1 MKKLIIGMIV
11 MLLIIAGIFLI
22 KSTPEKVIEQ
32 SDSKEFTVKAFKY
45 GYSPDLITV
54 NKGDKVRIIIDNT
67 DVLHGIRIPDLA
79 IKGNEI
85 LEFTANKEGEISCCC
100 NSKLCKQINFEKA
113 KSYHKIFIYLTF
125 IFFIMHVFLAI
136 IAKFGIII

>member
-11 MLLIIAGIFLI
+11 MLLIIAGIFFI

-45 GYSPDLITV
+45 GYSPEIITV

-67 DVLHGIRIPDLA
+67 DALHGIRIPELNLRE
-79 IKGNEI
+79 NEI
-85 LEFTANKEGEISCCC
+85 LEFTADKTGEFIWYCANMCGGGHIEMQG
-100 NSKLCKQINFEKA
+100 KLIVK
-113 KSYHKIFIYLTF
+113 
-125 IFFIMHVFLAI
+125 
-136 IAKFGIII
+136 

>member
-1 MKKLIIGMIV
+1 MKKLIIGMII
-11 MLLIIAGIFLI
+11 MLLIIAGIFFI

-85 LEFTANKEGEISCCC
+85 LEFTANKEGEFSWYCTNMCGEGHMQMQG
-100 NSKLCKQINFEKA
+100 KLIVK
-113 KSYHKIFIYLTF
+113 
-125 IFFIMHVFLAI
+125 
-136 IAKFGIII
+136 

>member
-11 MLLIIAGIFLI
+11 MLLIIAGIFFI

-45 GYSPDLITV
+45 GYSPEIITV

-67 DVLHGIRIPDLA
+67 DALHGIRIPELNL
-79 IKGNEI
+79 KGNEI
-85 LEFTANKEGEISCCC
+85 LEFTANKEGEFSWYCTNMCGEGHMQMQG
-100 NSKLCKQINFEKA
+100 KLIVK
-113 KSYHKIFIYLTF
+113 
-125 IFFIMHVFLAI
+125 
-136 IAKFGIII
+136 

>member
-1 MKKLIIGMIV
+1 MKKLIIGMII
-11 MLLIIAGIFLI
+11 MLLIIAGIFFI
-22 KSTPEKVIEQ
+22 KSTPGKVIEQ

-45 GYSPDLITV
+45 GYSPEIITV

-85 LEFTANKEGEISCCC
+85 LEFTANKEGEFSWYCTNMCGEGHMQMQG
-100 NSKLCKQINFEKA
+100 KLIVK
-113 KSYHKIFIYLTF
+113 
-125 IFFIMHVFLAI
+125 
-136 IAKFGIII
+136 